1 MTNKIRKALLASLLS
16 MTAFCAYAQK
26 TVTGTVRDASGEPMI
41 GVTIMA
47 DGKAGAITDID
58 GNFSIPNATES
69 TQLTI
74 SYIGYKEQTVS
85 VGNQSRLNIVMQ
97 EDNQALD
104 EVVVVGYGT
113 MKKSDLTGSVS
124 SLSTEDITAKGA
136 ATVMEGLQGAV
147 PGVNITKSSGRAG
160 GEFDIEIRGKSS
172 TNSNTK
178 PIYVVDGMICDNIDF
193 LNQQDIE
200 RVDVLKDASSTAIYG
215 SRATAGVIMVTTKSG
230 AGIGNKTQKPTISY
244 DGYYGFSKI
253 ARMPEFQTGRQFY
266 DYRFV
271 KFLSSAPGQSTAAAP
286 GYVMGNYNQMA
297 LVRTNDD
304 PSTSV
309 LKELLAA
316 GGTTDWADLATR
328 NGSQQN
334 HYIAISGATDKTSY
348 HFGLGYNE
356 EKGIYEGDR
365 RDQFSFKGSVDAKIN
380 KVFSAGFNV
389 NLAYIRNS
397 YANDD
402 AIELAYRMNPFAQ
415 PYSRRPDERNG
426 YIYDANGNI
435 PGEGYTGYYYN
446 EDGKIYKNYAP
457 GSSYAMGTDDTGHNF
472 SNSANPLYSMD
483 AYTHKRQTWR
493 ALGNVYLQINPVKGL
508 TIKSTFS
515 PNFSFYR
522 DGSFTDVI
530 RDYAGGLVVGAENSE
545 GEIVNHATL
554 ATARDIS
561 YTWDNVVT
569 YDNVFAE
576 KHALNVMGL
585 FSMTANDSEDLEQA
599 AFGVLNG
606 SQWYNLASGTFDG
619 TNTSNAY
626 SENSMVSYALRAN
639 YVYDERY
646 MLTATVRWD
655 GSSKFEKGNRWGCFP
670 SVAAAWRA
678 SQEKFLRDVKW
689 LSNLKLRLS
698 YGVTGNNTGVG
709 NYATRTT
716 VAGGSVYYPFGSSY
730 VTAFYPNAIVDRD
743 ITWETSKEIN
753 FGIDFGFFRNRLSG
767 SIDIYKKNSE
777 DLLYEVTLPL
787 EAGVDDG
794 GDPMRMYTNVGEVE
808 NKGIEFTLTGIP
820 VDTKDWYWDIT
831 ASFARNI
838 NKVKEINGSGSDL
851 PNDGLFVGRTINNV
865 YGYNWIGIV
874 SDREMTVPDTEI
886 AVAKGLV
893 PGTTMKEYEYYNI
906 CYGLQE
912 GNPKIED
919 VNGDGAITDAD
930 KKVFRSDPAWTG
942 SLTTTLKYKN
952 WDLSASLYTK
962 QNYKVYADFLASNLD
977 YRDRGW
983 MHLDVD
989 YYIPAGTLIDCDGIA
1004 ADGTYINPVYQQ
1016 TTHYGAYPFPNE
1028 AGTSNG
1034 LNGSSKAAFSREG
1047 EQCQAITDA
1056 SFVKVKYIT
1065 LGYTFPKKWMSK
1077 VGISS
1082 LRLYCTVTNPF
1093 VWTDYKGFDPEW
1105 AGGGAEN
1112 DGPSTVTWEF
1122 GASLKF

>member
-41 GVTIMA
+41 GVTISA

-113 MKKSDLTGSVS
+113 MKKNDLTGSVS

-230 AGIGNKTQKPTISY
+230 AGIGKKTAKPTISY
-244 DGYYGFSKI
+244 DGYWGVSKV

-266 DYRFV
+266 DFRFS
-271 KFLSSAPGQSTAAAP
+271 KFLTYAQGQSGLAKPA
-286 GYVMGNYNQMA
+286 YMMGSNYDQMA
-297 LVRTNDD
+297 LINADGE
-304 PSTSV
+304 SV
-309 LKELLAA
+309 LKNALAT
-316 GGTTDWADLATR
+316 GDITDWADLATR
-328 NGSQQN
+328 NGTQQN
-334 HYIAISGATDKTSY
+334 HYVAISGATDKTSY

-356 EKGIYEGDR
+356 EKGVYRGDR
-365 RDQFSFKGSVDAKIN
+365 RDQISFKGSVDAQIN
-380 KVFSAGFNV
+380 KVFSAGFNI
-389 NLAYIRNS
+389 NLAYIRNE

-402 AIELAYRMNPFAQ
+402 AVELAYRLNPFCR
-415 PYSRRPDERNG
+415 PYSTEPDPLNG
-426 YIYDANGNI
+426 YIYDAHGNI
-435 PGEGYTGYYYN
+435 PGEGYDGYYYDEN
-446 EDGKIYKNYAP
+446 GNIYKNYYP
-457 GSSYAMGTDDTGHNF
+457 GNATAMGTASGAGHQF
-472 SNSANPLYSMD
+472 SGQYNPLYLMD
-483 AYTHKRQTWR
+483 VYTRKRQSWR
-493 ALGNVYLQINPVKGL
+493 ALGNVYLQIAPLEGL

-515 PNFSFYR
+515 PNFSYYR
-522 DGSFTDVI
+522 DGTFTDYVL
-530 RDYAGGLVVGAENSE
+530 DYAGSTVVGTTDSDGNP
-545 GEIVNHATL
+545 VN
-554 ATARDIS
+554 TASLTTSRGIS
-561 YTWDNVVT
+561 WTWDNVVT
-569 YDNVFAE
+569 YDRTFAE
-576 KHALNVMGL
+576 KHALNLMGL
-585 FSMTANDSEDLEQA
+585 FSMTANDSEGIEEA
-599 AFGVLNG
+599 ATGVLNG
-606 SQWYNLASGTFDG
+606 SLWYNLASGTPDL
-619 TNTSNAY
+619 TNTSN
-626 SENSMVSYALRAN
+626 SFRESSMVSYALRAN

-655 GSSKFEKGNRWGCFP
+655 GSSKFEKDNRWGCFP

-689 LSNLKLRLS
+689 LSNLKLRVS

-709 NYATRTT
+709 EYATRTT
-716 VAGGSVYYPFGSSY
+716 VAGGNIYYPFGGTY
-730 VTAFYPNAIVDRD
+730 VSAFYPSGIVDKL

-753 FGIDFGFFRNRLSG
+753 FGIDFGFFRNRLHG
-767 SIDIYKKNSE
+767 SVDIYQKTSE
-777 DLLYEVTLPL
+777 DLLYDVTLPL

-794 GDPMRMYTNVGEVE
+794 GNPIEMTTNVGKVR

-820 VDTKDWYWDIT
+820 IDTKDWYWDIT

-838 NKVKEINGSGSDL
+838 NKVKDINGTGNDL
-851 PNDGLFVGRTINNV
+851 PNDGLFVGEPLNNV
-865 YGYNWIGIV
+865 YGYNWVGIV
-874 SDREMTVPDTEI
+874 TDRDMTVPNTEI
-886 AVAKGLV
+886 AIAKGLT
-893 PGTTMKEYEYYNI
+893 PGTKMKEYDYYNI

-912 GNPKIED
+912 GNPIIED
-919 VNGDGAITDAD
+919 VNGDGALTEAD
-930 KKVFRSDPAWTG
+930 KKVFRRDPAWTG
-942 SLTTTLKYKN
+942 SLTTNLRYKN
-952 WDLSASLYTK
+952 WDFSASLYTK
-962 QNYKVYADFLASNLD
+962 QDYKVYADFYAQYLD
-977 YRDRGW
+977 YKDRGW
-983 MHLDVD
+983 MHLNVD
-989 YYIPAGTLIDCDGIA
+989 YYIPAGTLLDCDGINP
-1004 ADGTYINPVYQQ
+1004 DGTYINPVYQQ
-1016 TTHYGAYPFPNE
+1016 STHYGSYPFPNDGNT
-1028 AGTSNG
+1028 AG
-1034 LNGSSKAAFSREG
+1034 LNGSGNYAFNRDG

-1065 LGYTFPKKWMSK
+1065 LGYTFPKKWMNK
-1077 VGISS
+1077 IGINS